1 MQGFSQVSRV
11 DYFDTYAPVA
21 KLASIRM
28 VLTLATCL
36 NLELHQIDIKG
47 AYLNGELNNNKYIYM
62 HQPPGY
68 ADLALPCHVCCL
80 HKTLYGLKQSGHHW
94 YQKLVEILVKNLGFK
109 LWEVDQAMFVKLI
122 KKTLTIIIEHVDDCT
137 ITTSSLSLIV
147 KLKVQI
153 RKHVK
158 ITNLGK
164 LHWFISKLISY
175 CSDWTALDNV
185 PLSQGPQQGTQLAG
199 IVQVHPSSIP
209 NWAASCFRQPQY
221 IYADCNSSVASVL
234 QLGLDRTQK
243 ENRITSSCQHV
254 HIVEPSTWQIQ
265 EQQWQ
270 GGN

>member
-1 MQGFSQVSRV
+1 MKKDAAGNIVHHKACLVMQGFSQVSRV

-185 PLSQGPQQGTQLAG
+185 PLSQGPTARYPTGRNC
-199 IVQVHPSSIP
+199 PSPSQFYSKLGCILFQ
-209 NWAASCFRQPQY
+209 AAS
-221 IYADCNSSVASVL
+221 
-234 QLGLDRTQK
+234 
-243 ENRITSSCQHV
+243 V
-254 HIVEPSTWQIQ
+254 HLCRL
-265 EQQWQ
+265 
-270 GGN
+270 